1 MDPQQDALMQVAK
14 NAGPYPREAFQFVQQ
29 GLGHTVER
37 IAEYGGLQSDEGSH
51 VSGQQLC
58 LGLRDFAISQ
68 YGLLAPTVL
77 RHWNVLRTDD
87 FGRIVF
93 AMIEQGLMS
102 KTADDTLEDFLG
114 VYDFAEVFSREQI
127 LRQVRG

>member
-1 MDPQQDALMQVAK
+1 MQVAK

-58 LGLRDFAISQ
+58 LGLRKLAISQ

-102 KTADDTLEDFLG
+102 KTADDTLEDFRG